1 MTKKTLRTVKDL
13 KDFLNQFDDDKEVL
27 FQMVDGEYDR
37 VGFITNNSVEHSDFT
52 KKYYLRDEKHFDA
65 VLLICD
71 GECVSSQ
78 Y

>member
-1 MTKKTLRTVKDL
+1 MTKKTLRTVKEL

-27 FQMVDGEYDR
+27 FQMIDGEYDR

-52 KKYYLRDEKHFDA
+52 KECFRNQKYFDA

-71 GECVSSQ
+71 GEYVSSQ